1 MSDDGG
7 HVLVKCPSGLH
18 ARRVQVIRRESS
30 HRLTNVNVLQSSQIQ
45 SGPNDI
51 GSPLRKQDVP
61 AIVALLD
68 RLQDIR

>member
-1 MSDDGG
+1 MRG
-7 HVLVKCPSGLH
+7 
-18 ARRVQVIRRESS
+18 VQVIRRESS

-45 SGPNDI
+45 SGPDDI
-51 GSPLRKQDVP
+51 GSPFREQDVP